1 MELYINSTLVDIN
14 ESLPFPLTF
23 QISDIREIDKR
34 KGSSS
39 KTISLPGTRKN
50 CELFATTYA
59 LTTTSTTDLDIENSL
74 QNFDPS
80 IKSSARYY
88 QNGLLQFEGL
98 AQLTNC
104 VKTDGTWSFEVI
116 LFAEQVD
123 IFTLLKN
130 YKLRELGWSE
140 YDHAL
145 TYTNQQNSWSGTIVK
160 NGSPYSNYSGV
171 NWLGEGYYYGLI
183 DYGFSRPSDTAFE
196 TVHIPLQVYVKSIV
210 DKMFSAID
218 VTYTSDF
225 FDTQRFKK
233 LLLAYEGGEFPNI
246 DAATAASYSVETD
259 QKNNTN
265 GYILEQDDYVT
276 TYEPSEYSSSS
287 ANTFFV
293 NPAPVGIQY
302 NSNSATDVDPSTQI
316 QNHIPLN
323 IVIANEGE
331 YTLTYQGDH
340 DVNFDFTVA
349 NQSGG
354 VNSYINLTC
363 NVWVLKNNQPI
374 QQFNLWNN
382 TVESTS
388 LTNSFTASFAL
399 STQLSL
405 LPSDTVSF
413 TIIFETNNTSVTSI
427 GTSATYDFNVTA
439 TSCELDLAYNVQQ
452 LLAGGTVSLVQFL
465 PDMDCGTFFKGL
477 INMFNLIV
485 KPDPDN
491 PKKIDI
497 EPLDDFYN
505 GTDTAL
511 DWTHKVDHSKE
522 FKVTP
527 TINLSS
533 KEYIYEFQ
541 DDKDYW
547 NNRYFEDVTKQYG
560 AKQIVSGSQYA
571 TSVTK
576 MSLPFSNKVIQRIPG
591 TDLVIPRN
599 YNVKTDQGIS
609 QITPKRGKPFIVQI
623 KDGNVG
629 TLQTG
634 DWIHID
640 ESNVSNN
647 ETSYPYV
654 GHLDDID
661 TPSFDLMFQVPSYV
675 FYDIA
680 AGVNYTTN
688 NLYTYHEKFIKE
700 LVDKNGKL
708 LTCYIN
714 LSAEDINSLD
724 FADLILINGVAYR
737 LQKIIDYNSQTQAS
751 TKCELIRLIEG
762 DNIQTYNDVALEE
775 DPYVPPSLQRRR
787 VETGLNYRM
796 TESGDYRIKE

>member
-1 MELYINSTLVDIN
+1 MELYINNVLIDIN

-59 LTTTSTTDLDIENSL
+59 LTTTSTTDIDVETSL

-80 IKSSARYY
+80 IKANARYY

-98 AQLTNC
+98 AQLISC
-104 VKTDGTWSFEVI
+104 VKNNGIWSFEVI

-140 YDHAL
+140 YDHDL
-145 TYTNQQNSWSGTIVK
+145 TYTNQQNSWSGSIIK
-160 NGSPYSNYSGV
+160 NGVGYNNYSGTD
-171 NWLGEGYYYGLI
+171 WLGEGYYYGLI
-183 DYGFSRPSDTAFE
+183 DYGFNRPSDTAFE

-210 DKMFSAID
+210 DKMFSAIG

-246 DAATAASYSVETD
+246 DSATATSYSLETD

-265 GYILEQDDYVT
+265 GYILEQNDFATWQNIWDMQQQSSVFRVFPYNYV
-276 TYEPSEYSSSS
+276 E
-287 ANTFFV
+287 
-293 NPAPVGIQY
+293 Y
-302 NSNSATDVDPSTQI
+302 NSDDATDVDPSSQI
-316 QNHIPLN
+316 QAHIPLN
-323 IVIANEGE
+323 IVIANEGN

-340 DVNFDFTVA
+340 DVNLDFTLTGA
-349 NQSGG
+349 TGAST
-354 VNSYINLTC
+354 VNLNTSCKLIIY
-363 NVWVLKNNQPI
+363 KNNQVYQEEVI
-374 QQFNLWNN
+374 WFNNI
-382 TVESTS
+382 SGSS
-388 LTNSFTASFAL
+388 LTNSFTASFAA
-399 STQLSL
+399 TFNLSL
-405 LPSDTVSF
+405 QPSDTIRALLF
-413 TIIFETNNTSVTSI
+413 FEHNNSLVYNSTATD
-427 GTSATYDFNVTA
+427 ATYDFNVTA
-439 TSCELDLAYNVQQ
+439 TTCELDLAYDVQEV
-452 LLAGGTVSLVQFL
+452 LAGSGVSLTQFL

-485 KPDPDN
+485 KPNPDN
-491 PKKIDI
+491 PKDVDI

-511 DWTHKVDHSKE
+511 DWTHKVDYLKE

-533 KEYIYEFQ
+533 KEYLYEFQ

-571 TSVTK
+571 TSTTK
-576 MSLPFSNKVIQRIPG
+576 ITLPFSNKVIQQIPE
-591 TDLVIPRN
+591 TDLIVPRC
-599 YNVKTDQGIS
+599 YNVKSDQGINE
-609 QITPKRGKPFIVQI
+609 ITPKRGKPFIVQI

-629 TLQTG
+629 TLQTA

-640 ESNVSNN
+640 ENGTDNN

-661 TPSFDLMFQVPSYV
+661 TPSFDLMFSIPSYV
-675 FYDIA
+675 FYNIP
-680 AGVNYTTN
+680 AGINYTTN
-688 NLYTYHEKFIKE
+688 NLYTYHEKFLKE

-708 LTCYIN
+708 LTCYVN

-724 FADLILINGVAYR
+724 FADLILIDGVAYR

-762 DNIQTYNDVALEE
+762 SNIQTYTDVVIDE
-775 DPYVPPSLQRRR
+775 DPYIPPSL
-787 VETGLNYRM
+787 VYRA
-796 TESGDYRIKE
+796 TESGLVRKTESNSSRGIE

>member
-1 MELYINSTLVDIN
+1 
-14 ESLPFPLTF
+14 
-23 QISDIREIDKR
+23 
-34 KGSSS
+34 
-39 KTISLPGTRKN
+39 LPGTRKN

-80 IKSSARYY
+80 IKATARYY

-104 VKTDGTWSFEVI
+104 VKVNGTWSFEVI

-140 YDHAL
+140 YDHTL
-145 TYTNQQNSWSGTIVK
+145 TYTNQQNSWSGTIQK

-183 DYGFSRPSDTAFE
+183 DYGFNRPSDTAFE
-196 TVHIPLQVYVKSIV
+196 VVHIPLQVYVKSIV
-210 DKMFSAID
+210 DKMFSAIG

-225 FDTQRFKK
+225 FDTQKFKK

-246 DAATAASYSVETD
+246 DAATATSYSVETD

-265 GYILEQDDYVT
+265 GYIVEQDDYVT
-276 TYEPSEYSSSS
+276 TYEPSEYSESS
-287 ANTFFV
+287 ANTFFA
-293 NPAPVGIQY
+293 NPSPIGIQY
-302 NSNSATDVDPSTQI
+302 NSNDASDVDPSSQI
-316 QNHIPLN
+316 QTHIPLK

-331 YTLTYQGDH
+331 YTLSYQGDH

-354 VNSYINLTC
+354 VNTYINLTC

-374 QQFNLWNN
+374 QVFNIWNN

-413 TIIFETNNTSVTSI
+413 TIIFETNNTSITSI

-439 TSCELDLAYNVQQ
+439 TTCELDLSYNVQQ
-452 LLAGGTVSLVQFL
+452 LLAGGTVSLIQFL

-485 KPDPDN
+485 KPNPDN
-491 PKKIDI
+491 PKDIDI

-505 GTDTAL
+505 GTSTAL
-511 DWTHKVDHSKE
+511 DWTHKVDYSKE

-533 KEYIYEFQ
+533 KEYIYEFA

-560 AKQIVSGSQYA
+560 SRQITSGSQYA

-599 YNVKTDQGIS
+599 YQIKVDQGIN

-640 ESNVSNN
+640 ESGTDNN

-680 AGVNYTTN
+680 TGVNYTTN

-708 LTCYIN
+708 LTCYLN

-724 FADLILINGVAYR
+724 FADLILIDGVAYR

-775 DPYVPPSLQRRR
+775 DPYVPPTLQYRRI
-787 VETGLNYRM
+787 ETGLNYRL
-796 TESGDYRIKE
+796 TESGDFRIPE